1 MSYAEHGPRIFLA
14 GSGKRKD
21 FRGDQTLTYGDYVL
35 PRKRSEGRLKAYESC
50 TDIRAWSQNTLDNT
64 RYIHELAEHS
74 DSIQPG
80 KIVPLNVV
88 IDNVIG
94 LGAQTQ
100 NELSACRRE
109 LQRYKSLTLTPE
121 QQHQLQSAC
130 AVRDLQSREF
140 ERTKVLPPLF
150 PRANP
155 ITNALNRNVEFLN
168 TGLVPVLASPRLRSR
183 SKPPQATNTQKI
195 EFGGTTRAHSAS
207 PMRSSKPDSV
217 DKSLQTGTVA
227 SPVLQSRAVSAIWL
241 STDGTSEETR
251 SEPIDNAATAAS
263 GKDELAFIGSTSGDE
278 YTDDYEEDG
287 ESTASRARNRPEI
300 ISSFGTPGRSDTETG
315 SGTGSVTDYETDDE
329 NNKSIIIKKDSE
341 IIALKN
347 EIGAKEMEIDELR
360 ERNKLLEASLKVKED
375 GIQLLKADLK
385 MSEQQFAGVGDDIM
399 YESEMLKKKI
409 AVCEC
414 AISELKSDLKEKA
427 SMCRAQAREIE
438 ELRFHLKETELLRVE
453 RNSLLRK
460 VNEMG
465 DLLTDAEKCGRALTE
480 MKSALRERDELRN
493 QNREQSCLLADQE
506 EEIQRLV
513 LLVRSLSAKHE
524 GLQVKMKGTIEN
536 MRLEI
541 DEKNCKICECEAQLS
556 AVEKEVDCLNVK
568 LKNSL
573 NSMDEF
579 KVAYQDACNCADL
592 DRDVYSQA
600 KSALCKLNQT
610 MTELKE
616 YKLERENLLR
626 QIEEMKYNK
635 NHTNNNLARFCC
647 QNSTTAESEMR
658 RKDGVGDLGTLDLR
672 KRKCALQEELEEVE
686 DELRDRLGNRGR
698 EDVGLDE
705 DLDVVAS
712 AKRTIN
718 RLNNAMLDLDA
729 WECEK
734 ASMQETIERL
744 KIQVSTL
751 SGKEENGDGEN
762 VERRIVDQ
770 ASYSLA
776 KLSQLFAELKQYQIE
791 RQMMQKK
798 IRNLTEALKDS
809 QSAEGCKGIK
819 MLKERLR
826 DLRIENEKERLAHA
840 ENIKSLQARLEEAEN
855 TSSCSGVKALRQK
868 LRESLK
874 ATGTDV
880 KVDQA
885 LAIHVKKSIERLE
898 NLSKEIKEVD
908 EERVEIVKE
917 IAKQQ
922 EEIEVRNVEI
932 VRLKKQV
939 AWETA
944 KRQGEGDRAEEGLQ
958 ELEMKIRTIRE
969 LEDQIQSYQFQLLG
983 SNKEQASLKQR
994 IKEMENEKIELLTRN
1009 DEMAK
1014 KIESA
1019 NTEMSCLMSKVTS
1032 SERIHANLNELEA
1045 QFEEMKPRNIAI
1057 LKKVSYLIG
1066 VTAKRKRE
1074 ADWGSSDIE
1083 WYFI

>member
-14 GSGKRKD
+14 GSGKRKN

-50 TDIRAWSQNTLDNT
+50 TDIRAWSQNSLDNT
-64 RYIHELAEHS
+64 RYIRELAEHAKTVS
-74 DSIQPG
+74 RGFPRHDLKHKPG

-121 QQHQLQSAC
+121 QQHQLQSA
-130 AVRDLQSREF
+130 
-140 ERTKVLPPLF
+140 
-150 PRANP
+150 
-155 ITNALNRNVEFLN
+155 
-168 TGLVPVLASPRLRSR
+168 VLASPRLRSR
-183 SKPPQATNTQKI
+183 SKPPQATSTQKS
-195 EFGGTTRAHSAS
+195 EFGETARARSAS
-207 PMRSSKPDSV
+207 PVRSSKPDGI
-217 DKSLQTGTVA
+217 DKSLQTGTVT
-227 SPVLQSRAVSAIWL
+227 SPILQSRAVSAIWL
-241 STDGTSEETR
+241 STDGTSEDTR
-251 SEPIDNAATAAS
+251 SELIDNAATAAA
-263 GKDELAFIGSTSGDE
+263 GKDELAFIGSTSGEE

-287 ESTASRARNRPEI
+287 DSTASRTRNRPEM
-300 ISSFGTPGRSDTETG
+300 ISSSGTPGRSDTETG

-360 ERNKLLEASLKVKED
+360 ERNKLLETSLKVKED
-375 GIQLLKADLK
+375 GIQLLKGNLK
-385 MSEQQFAGVGDDIM
+385 MSEQQFAGVGEDIM

-414 AISELKSDLKEKA
+414 TISELKSDLKEKA
-427 SMCRAQAREIE
+427 SICRAQGHEIE
-438 ELRFHLKETELLRVE
+438 ELRFRLKETELLRVE

-480 MKSALRERDELRN
+480 MKSALRERDELRS

-524 GLQVKMKGTIEN
+524 GLQVKMKGTIES

-556 AVEKEVDCLNVK
+556 SVEKEVDCLNVK

-579 KVAYQDACNCADL
+579 KIAYQDACNCADL
-592 DRDVYSQA
+592 DRDIYSQA

-635 NHTNNNLARFCC
+635 NHINNNLNRFCC
-647 QNSTTAESEMR
+647 QNFIAAENEIR
-658 RKDGVGDLGTLDLR
+658 RKGDVGDLGILDLR
-672 KRKCALQEELEEVE
+672 KRKCALREELEEVE
-686 DELRDRLGNRGR
+686 KELQDRLGNRGR
-698 EDVGLDE
+698 EAVGLDE

-729 WECEK
+729 WEYEK

-770 ASYSLA
+770 ASNSLA
-776 KLSQLFAELKQYQIE
+776 KLSRLFAELKQYQME
-791 RQMMQKK
+791 REVMQNK
-798 IRNLTEALKDS
+798 IKNLTEALKDS
-809 QSAEGCKGIK
+809 QSAEGCKGIT

-855 TSSCSGVKALRQK
+855 TSGCSGVKALRQK
-868 LRESLK
+868 LRESLQ

-922 EEIEVRNVEI
+922 EEIQVRNVEI
-932 VRLKKQV
+932 MRLKKQV
-939 AWETA
+939 AQETA
-944 KRQGEGDRAEEGLQ
+944 KRRGEGDRAEEGLQ
-958 ELEMKIRTIRE
+958 ELEGTRNELVEKIRTIQE
-969 LEDQIQSYQFQLLG
+969 LEDQLQSWQFQLLG

-994 IKEMENEKIELLTRN
+994 IKAMEDEKIELLARN

-1014 KIESA
+1014 KLESA
-1019 NTEMSCLMSKVTS
+1019 DTEMSSLISKVTS

-1045 QFEEMKPRNIAI
+1045 QVEEMKPRLLSLQSKNE
-1057 LKKVSYLIG
+1057 KLIG
-1066 VTAKRKRE
+1066 EVATLKESKGE
-1074 ADWGSSDIE
+1074 
-1083 WYFI
+1083 